1 MAYPCAP
8 ILPNCSMN
16 GPAFRIAGVGEI
28 PWAGIC
34 SAGKTPSSITGLIS
48 IEGPRAFGFG
58 PQRGSKGWGPKH
70 GLPGGGK
77 SAHLES
83 RMRRTT
89 RLRRADA
96 RPVESQS
103 AIANSAS
110 QPEAKS
116 RASRRQVTPPVNAL
130 GFERIYRQYNQRVY
144 RLCLRMVGNT
154 AEAEDLAQEA
164 FLHLY
169 RKIHTYRGESAFY
182 TWLYRLVVNV
192 VLMRFRR
199 KALIQTP
206 LEEDQVHEGSG
217 TIRTCISPHANSYV
231 TLFDRVNLRRAI
243 NQLPPGFRSE
253 IILHDI
259 EGYEHREIAELL
271 GRTVGTSKSQL
282 HKARGRL
289 RQLFLGPGKVKPGR
303 RASAVSL

>member
-1 MAYPCAP
+1 MTR
-8 ILPNCSMN
+8 LH
-16 GPAFRIAGVGEI
+16 
-28 PWAGIC
+28 
-34 SAGKTPSSITGLIS
+34 
-48 IEGPRAFGFG
+48 RAAARQVESNLTAHPG
-58 PQRGSKGWGPKH
+58 PQGRVVS
-70 GLPGGGK
+70 
-77 SAHLES
+77 SC
-83 RMRRTT
+83 
-89 RLRRADA
+89 
-96 RPVESQS
+96 RP
-103 AIANSAS
+103 AS
-110 QPEAKS
+110 
-116 RASRRQVTPPVNAL
+116 PPINAL
-130 GFERIYRQYNQRVY
+130 GFERIYLQYNERVY

-169 RKIHTYRGESAFY
+169 KKIHTYRGESAFY

-199 KALIQTP
+199 KALAQTP
-206 LEEDQVHEGSG
+206 LEEVVQQYEGSG
-217 TIRTCISPHANSYV
+217 RAGTGVPPLAHSPW
-231 TLFDRVNLRRAI
+231 TLFDQVSLRRAI

-289 RQLFLGPGKVKPGR
+289 RELLLGPARTKPGK
-303 RASAVSL
+303 RAPAVSL